1 MNSSLLQSSQNCF
14 EFGSMYNSNFSLN
27 NSIYLLENNEEENS
41 MFFPLTNKTITGN
54 EYSLEKPLEG
64 IENSI
69 FKNNYSSINNDIQE
83 KDNDIYSEFNS
94 INNFNEKCMN
104 LSPIS
109 ILTTSNNSFSFQN
122 IGVKNE
128 EIILDSERDINDN
141 NANNK
146 PDEKIF
152 KCDFLEEI
160 SLSLDENLYYN
171 NTKNKKNKLDLNDPT
186 SLFAAIVN
194 LMKEKGPIEAK
205 TIISNLEDKKHIFR
219 KTNGSRYKQEF
230 GKLIRITLNNN
241 PEIFYKEKEGNKYYF
256 IENKTKYY
264 LQKKR
269 ERALEKVL
277 FNLKKKNTFLPINTK
292 IQLDKVNLIIKRME
306 KKYKDDKKYVDV
318 MTCINLFKNL
328 INKYL
333 FLVKMDKINSL
344 YELTVLN
351 EKIID
356 ICHTLEKIEKG
367 ELFFKKDDNI
377 IVNIPNEYNDKNSR
391 NIMFVEG
398 ANNQFNE
405 PPDKI

>member
-27 NSIYLLENNEEENS
+27 DSINLLENNEEENS
-41 MFFPLTNKTITGN
+41 MFFPLSKKTITEN
-54 EYSLEKPLEG
+54 EYCQEQPFIG
-64 IENSI
+64 IENLGHI
-69 FKNNYSSINNDIQE
+69 NNYNSINNEIQD
-83 KDNDIYSEFNS
+83 KNNDIYSQFNS
-94 INNFNEKCMN
+94 INDFNDNCMN
-104 LSPIS
+104 LNPNS
-109 ILTTSNNSFSFQN
+109 ILSTSNNSFSFPN
-122 IGVKNE
+122 FGVKNE
-128 EIILDSERDINDN
+128 EIILESDKDINE
-141 NANNK
+141 NNK

-160 SLSLDENLYYN
+160 SLSLDENLYFN

-194 LMKEKGPIEAK
+194 LMKERGPIESK
-205 TIISNLEDKKHIFR
+205 TIISNLEDKKDIFR
-219 KTNGSRYKQEF
+219 KANGSRYKQEF
-230 GKLIRITLNNN
+230 GKLIRTTLNNN
-241 PEIFYKEKEGNKYYF
+241 PELFYKEKEGNKYYF

-277 FNLKKKNTFLPINTK
+277 YNLKKKNTFLPINTK

-306 KKYKDDKKYVDV
+306 KKYKDDKKYADV
-318 MTCINLFKNL
+318 MICINLFKNL

-344 YELTVLN
+344 YELTMLN
-351 EKIID
+351 DKIID

-377 IVNIPNEYNDKNSR
+377 IVNKPNEYNDKNSR

-398 ANNQFNE
+398 ANNHFNE

>member
-1 MNSSLLQSSQNCF
+1 MNSSLLHSNQKSF
-14 EFGSMYNSNFSLN
+14 EFGTVFNSNLSLLEDN
-27 NSIYLLENNEEENS
+27 NLLENSEEEFSLFHTIKEQGHENEDYIEKQPWKIDNTYLKDNYNS
-41 MFFPLTNKTITGN
+41 LND
-54 EYSLEKPLEG
+54 
-64 IENSI
+64 
-69 FKNNYSSINNDIQE
+69 DIQE
-83 KDNDIYSEFNS
+83 KNNESYSQFNS
-94 INNFNEKCMN
+94 INELNENYMN
-104 LSPIS
+104 LNHVSL
-109 ILTTSNNSFSFQN
+109 LTTSNSFSFTN
-122 IGVKNE
+122 LGVKKEELLLESKKDIINE
-128 EIILDSERDINDN
+128 INKNSE
-141 NANNK
+141 
-146 PDEKIF
+146 EKIF

-160 SLSLDENLYYN
+160 SLGLDEDIY

-186 SLFAAIVN
+186 SLFAAIIN
-194 LMKEKGPIEAK
+194 LMKEKGHLEIK
-205 TIISNLEDKKHIFR
+205 TIISNLEPKKDIFR

-230 GKLIRITLNNN
+230 SKLIRTTLNNN
-241 PEIFYKEKEGNKYYF
+241 PEIFYQEKEGNKYYF

-306 KKYKDDKKYVDV
+306 KKYKDDKKYADV
-318 MTCINLFKNL
+318 MICINLFKNL

-344 YELTVLN
+344 YELTMLN
-351 EKIID
+351 DKIID

-377 IVNIPNEYNDKNSR
+377 IVNKPNEYNDKNSR

-398 ANNQFNE
+398 ANNHF
-405 PPDKI
+405 KF

>member
-1 MNSSLLQSSQNCF
+1 MNSSLLRSNQNCF
-14 EFGSMYNSNFSLN
+14 EFGNLYKSNLSLDD
-27 NSIYLLENNEEENS
+27 SINLLENSEEENTI
-41 MFFPLTNKTITGN
+41 FFPLSNEIETGK
-54 EYSLEKPLEG
+54 EIPQ
-64 IENSI
+64 ENPF
-69 FKNNYSSINNDIQE
+69 FKKEHSDFINNSSQFNNNIQE
-83 KDNDIYSEFNS
+83 KNNDTYSQFNS
-94 INNFNEKCMN
+94 INNINESCMN
-104 LSPIS
+104 LNPIS
-109 ILTTSNNSFSFQN
+109 ILTTSNNSFSFPN

-128 EIILDSERDINDN
+128 EIILDSEKDINKM
-141 NANNK
+141 NNK
-146 PDEKIF
+146 LEEKIF

-160 SLSLDENLYYN
+160 SLSLDEENLYTN
-171 NTKNKKNKLDLNDPT
+171 NKNKKNKLDLNDPT

-194 LMKEKGPIEAK
+194 LMKEKGPIETK
-205 TIISNLEDKKHIFR
+205 EIISNLESKKDVFR
-219 KTNGSRYKQEF
+219 KANGSRYKQEF
-230 GKLIRITLNNN
+230 SKLIRTTLNNN
-241 PEIFYKEKEGNKYYF
+241 PELFYKEKEGNKYYF

-264 LQKKR
+264 LEKKR

-277 FNLKKKNTFLPINTK
+277 YNLKKKNTFLPVNTK

-318 MTCINLFKNL
+318 MKCINLFKNL

-344 YELTVLN
+344 YELTILN

-377 IVNIPNEYNDKNSR
+377 IVNVPNEYNDKNSR

-398 ANNQFNE
+398 ANNHFNE
-405 PPDKI
+405 PPDNI

>member
-1 MNSSLLQSSQNCF
+1 MDD
-14 EFGSMYNSNFSLN
+14 
-27 NSIYLLENNEEENS
+27 SINLLENSDEENTI
-41 MFFPLTNKTITGN
+41 FFPLTNRTIN
-54 EYSLEKPLEG
+54 ENEICQESPFLGKEHSD
-64 IENSI
+64 N
-69 FKNNYSSINNDIQE
+69 KNISSHFNNDLEE
-83 KDNDIYSEFNS
+83 KNIDSYEQFNS
-94 INNFNEKCMN
+94 INNFNENSLN
-104 LSPIS
+104 LNPIS
-109 ILTTSNNSFSFQN
+109 ILTTSNNSFSFPN
-122 IGVKNE
+122 IGVKKE
-128 EIILDSERDINDN
+128 EIISDSEKDINTIS
-141 NANNK
+141 NK
-146 PDEKIF
+146 VEEKIF
-152 KCDFLEEI
+152 KCDFLEDI
-160 SLSLDENLYYN
+160 SLSLDENSLYN
-171 NTKNKKNKLDLNDPT
+171 NSKNKKNKLDLNDPT

-194 LMKEKGPIEAK
+194 LMKEKGPIETK
-205 TIISNLEDKKHIFR
+205 TIISSLEPKKDVFR

-230 GKLIRITLNNN
+230 GKLIRTTLNNN
-241 PEIFYKEKEGNKYYF
+241 PELFYKEQEGNKYYF
-256 IENKTKYY
+256 IENKTQYY

-277 FNLKKKNTFLPINTK
+277 FNLKKKNTFLPVNTK

-306 KKYKDDKKYVDV
+306 KKYKDDKKYADV